1 MANKREI
8 VELEEQVVDKESRGL
23 QRYIESRKK
32 AIAKK
37 YEKSLDGMDFAVEG
51 INAIAIQR
59 ALFEPLYEPSRAVR
73 SYTAAEILM
82 ALEYYSEMIERI
94 NKTTLFPPQLEQFC
108 RLLGISTNNFRM
120 NYLNSNEDEKRN
132 AAQQVV
138 DFISMVL
145 SYAGMTRQIDNTAQ
159 IFVQK
164 SGLGRKDNE
173 QPTINNNNNTIVIT
187 PEEFA
192 KQVESLKH

>member
-1 MANKREI
+1 MENRREI
-8 VELEEQVVDKESRGL
+8 YELEERAVKDESKML
-23 QRYIESRKK
+23 EKYLAKRKK
-32 AIAKK
+32 ALAKK
-37 YEKSLDGMDFAVEG
+37 FEKEFSESGVEIEG
-51 INAIAIQR
+51 INAIMIQR
-59 ALFEPLYEPSRAVR
+59 ALFEPLYEPSKSVR
-73 SYTAAEILM
+73 VYSAAEILI
-82 ALEYYSEMIERI
+82 ALEYYSTMIEKV
-94 NKTTLFPPQLEQFC
+94 NEKTTFPPQLEQFC
-108 RLLGISTNNFRM
+108 RLLGISTNNFKT
-120 NYLNSNEDEKRN
+120 NYLNSNDDEKRN

-173 QPTINNNNNTIVIT
+173 QPAINNNNNTIVIT

-192 KQVESLKH
+192 KQLEKLQR